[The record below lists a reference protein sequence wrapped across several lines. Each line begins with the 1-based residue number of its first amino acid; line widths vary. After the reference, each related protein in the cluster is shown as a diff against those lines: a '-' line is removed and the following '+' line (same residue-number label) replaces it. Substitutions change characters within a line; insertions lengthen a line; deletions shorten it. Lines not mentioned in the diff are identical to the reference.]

1 MADGYNFQQLKAA
14 ILALSRATDWEPAR
28 LEWKLVGI
36 SEADEPETCLCGHF
50 PIVELCS
57 ITNRVTGNSTDV
69 GNVCV
74 KRFLGFRSDLIFA
87 SIKRIRK
94 DVDKSIGAEATVF
107 FHERGVINDWEYR
120 FQQST
125 HAKRNLSVKQLASR
139 HTINRKVLAAVARR
153 GLS

>member
-1 MADGYNFQQLKAA
+1 MVDGYNFQQLKAA
-14 ILALSRATDWEPAR
+14 ILALSRATDWEAAR
-28 LEWKLVGI
+28 LEWKMVGI

-57 ITNRVTGNSTDV
+57 IANRVTGNSTDV

-94 DVDKSIGAEATVF
+94 DVDKSIGAEAAVF
-107 FHERGVINDWEYR
+107 FRERGVINDWEYQ
-120 FQQST
+120 FQQGT
-125 HAKRNLSVKQLASR
+125 LAKRNLSVKQLASR